1 MNIVRKL
8 RDSSCFDRYAFEI
21 LLAIEILMSFTF
33 LGYIHISPISITIAY
48 MPILIAGSLFGP
60 IQSTIAGFVFGAA
73 SLYKASASYVLPA
86 DMIFSPF
93 LSGSPLNS
101 LILSIGTRTLFG
113 LLIGLAFTW
122 VKKRKHF
129 HIGFG
134 VIAAIAPK
142 LHAFLVYGAMGF
154 LFPEFGYDAVTALH
168 FSWNDVLFSIA
179 CILAVELVWFIYH
192 QDLIQNIK
200 ISIDQQRYHRYESK
214 KMNLF
219 FGIFELFILSME
231 IFAAIYFSQRG
242 DKEIKI

>member
-1 MNIVRKL
+1 MDIIRKL
-8 RDSSCFDRYAFEI
+8 RNSSCFDRYAFEI

-113 LLIGLAFTW
+113 LVIGLAFAW
-122 VKKRKHF
+122 VKKRKLF
-129 HIGFG
+129 HINF
-134 VIAAIAPK
+134 
-142 LHAFLVYGAMGF
+142 
-154 LFPEFGYDAVTALH
+154 
-168 FSWNDVLFSIA
+168 
-179 CILAVELVWFIYH
+179 
-192 QDLIQNIK
+192 
-200 ISIDQQRYHRYESK
+200 
-214 KMNLF
+214 
-219 FGIFELFILSME
+219 
-231 IFAAIYFSQRG
+231 
-242 DKEIKI
+242 